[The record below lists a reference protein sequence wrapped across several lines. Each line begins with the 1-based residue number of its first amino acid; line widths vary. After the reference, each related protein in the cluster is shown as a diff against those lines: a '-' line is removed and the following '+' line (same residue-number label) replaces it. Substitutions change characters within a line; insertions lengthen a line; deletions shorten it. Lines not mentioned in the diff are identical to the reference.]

1 MFPLQFPTS
10 PSAARSAPAMKN
22 RPPNVFVSSTMY
34 DLSELRAQLRQF
46 VAGLG
51 WHAVMS
57 EHDSFPIDPDR
68 TTIENCR
75 RNVRENAD
83 IFVIVIGARYG
94 SIDSASDK
102 SVTNLE
108 FTEARAT
115 VGVPAYVFVS
125 RDVLAQMR
133 VWTANPEVDFSSVVD
148 TPRIFEFIDSFRG
161 SGEVWTFEFATAE
174 DVVSTLRQQFAYLV
188 QDALEV
194 RQTASGQDRLVAEL
208 EGDALM
214 LALQRDSNW
223 EIRLFGTVLED
234 ELDRRSSLRREIEH
248 RLASESTAFVDVLE
262 LPTWMQD
269 RMQEVARL
277 AQTATAVVNGYLPQ
291 ALGQDGESADPLE
304 LVAAARRLAQV
315 WEDNARWTLRCR
327 SVRVDERAERLI
339 DLLSCANAKMLD
351 EIWEFG
357 HAVIPQLDDTIA
369 AVAAGGS
376 PSLKMTLT
384 QSVDEDELN
393 ALVAGLAELIQET
406 GQSSSSLLY

>member
-1 MFPLQFPTS
+1 
-10 PSAARSAPAMKN
+10 MKN

-34 DLSELRAQLRQF
+34 DLSELRAQLRKF

-68 TTIENCR
+68 TTIDNCR

-94 SIDSASDK
+94 SIDAASDK

-108 FTEARAT
+108 FAEARAR
-115 VGVPAYVFVS
+115 GVPVYVFVS

-133 VWTANPEVDFSSVVD
+133 VWKANPEADFSSVVD
-148 TPRIFEFIDSFRG
+148 TPRIFEFIESFRG

-174 DVVSTLRQQFAYLV
+174 DIVSTLRQQFAYLV

-223 EIRLFGTVLED
+223 EIRLFGAVLEE
-234 ELDRRSSLRREIEH
+234 ELDRRTSLRREIEH

-277 AQTATAVVNGYLPQ
+277 AQTATTVVNGYLPQ

-327 SVRVDERAERLI
+327 SVRVEERAERLV
-339 DLLSCANAKMLD
+339 DLLSDANAKMLD

-357 HAVIPQLDDTIA
+357 HCIIPRLNETIV
-369 AVAAGGS
+369 AVAAGGPS
-376 PSLKMTLT
+376 SLKMTLT
-384 QSVDEDELN
+384 QTVDEDELN
-393 ALVAGLAELIQET
+393 AVVAGLDELIEET
-406 GQSSSSLLY
+406 ARSMSGLH